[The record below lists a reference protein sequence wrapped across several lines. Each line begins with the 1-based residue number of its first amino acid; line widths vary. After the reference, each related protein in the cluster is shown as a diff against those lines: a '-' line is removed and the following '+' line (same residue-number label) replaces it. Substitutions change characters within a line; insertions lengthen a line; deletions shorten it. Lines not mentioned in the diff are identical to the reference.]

1 MKSAS
6 SPLSAPVTSVLDD
19 AVALAKDVLAL
30 SRDSLLA
37 NIRFANRPLAQL
49 PARIQTDRVGCMTD
63 GREALFSAAFVLDSF
78 NGKRQIVARAW
89 LHMIVHCLL
98 RHPFPA
104 AGVDPL
110 TWSVACD
117 LACGCVLREL
127 ECDAIRFEDSERD
140 ALLDIWVPR
149 AKQPTASAFYAL
161 LKAEGLSQEELAN
174 IEIVIGM
181 DSHELWFDTPEGVE
195 EAESL
200 EQQQEAR
207 QHLEKRW
214 EEVASA
220 TEMDIQRDAS
230 NASCALAE
238 QLRGVHASTMSLD
251 ELLRIYAAP
260 REVMSASDDEFDYIY
275 YTYGLRDLGGIALV
289 EPLEYSESPRLRD
302 FCIAIDTSGSCSGPL
317 VRSFVAKVCGMLLGS
332 DSIGEQTRIWL
343 VQCDCQVQ
351 DVQQLCGGKDIA
363 ALLANLELK
372 GFGGTD
378 FGPVFSW
385 MDNKLDC
392 KEVGEWEALVYF
404 TDGQGVFPD
413 EAPPYDTAFVFV
425 DDVGSCPAWATKVLV
440 YSDELEE
447 T

>member
-1 MKSAS
+1 M
-6 SPLSAPVTSVLDD
+6 
-19 AVALAKDVLAL
+19 
-30 SRDSLLA
+30 
-37 NIRFANRPLAQL
+37 
-49 PARIQTDRVGCMTD
+49 
-63 GREALFSAAFVLDSF
+63 
-78 NGKRQIVARAW
+78 
-89 LHMIVHCLL
+89 
-98 RHPFPA
+98 
-104 AGVDPL
+104 
-110 TWSVACD
+110 
-117 LACGCVLREL
+117 
-127 ECDAIRFEDSERD
+127 
-140 ALLDIWVPR
+140 
-149 AKQPTASAFYAL
+149 
-161 LKAEGLSQEELAN
+161 
-174 IEIVIGM
+174 
-181 DSHELWFDTPEGVE
+181 
-195 EAESL
+195 
-200 EQQQEAR
+200 
-207 QHLEKRW
+207 
-214 EEVASA
+214 
-220 TEMDIQRDAS
+220 
-230 NASCALAE
+230 
-238 QLRGVHASTMSLD
+238 HASTMSLD

-317 VRSFVAKVCGMLLGS
+317 VRSFVSKVCGMLLGS

-378 FGPVFSW
+378 FRPVFSW
-385 MDNKLDC
+385 MDNKLDR

-425 DDVGSCPAWATKVLV
+425 DDVGSSPAWATKVLA

>member
-1 MKSAS
+1 MKGALPS
-6 SPLSAPVTSVLDD
+6 LSGPETSVLDD
-19 AVALAKDVLAL
+19 ATTLAGDMLAL
-30 SRDSLLA
+30 SRDALLT

-49 PARIQTDRVGCMTD
+49 PARIQTDHAGCMTD
-63 GREALFSAAFVLDSF
+63 GCEALFSAAFVLDSF
-78 NGKRQIVARAW
+78 NGKRQILARAW

-104 AGVDPL
+104 SGVDPL

-117 LACGCVLREL
+117 LSCGCVLREL
-127 ECDAIRFEDSERD
+127 ECDAIHFEDPERD
-140 ALLDIWVPR
+140 ALLDTWEPR
-149 AKQPTASAFYAL
+149 VKQPTAAAFYAL
-161 LKAEGLSQEELAN
+161 LKAKGLSQEELAN

-200 EQQQEAR
+200 QQEEEER

-220 TEMDIQRDAS
+220 TEMDMQRDAS
-230 NASCALAE
+230 NASNALTE

-275 YTYGLRDLGGIALV
+275 YTYGLRDLDGIALV

-351 DVQQLCGGKDIA
+351 DVQQLSGDKDVA
-363 ALLANLELK
+363 ALLAGLELK

-378 FGPVFSW
+378 FRPVFSW
-385 MDNKLDC
+385 MDDKLDSG
-392 KEVGEWEALVYF
+392 EIGEWEALVYF

-413 EAPPYDTAFVFV
+413 EAPPYDTAFVFA
-425 DDVGSCPAWATKVLV
+425 DDAGSCPAWATKVLV
-440 YSDELEE
+440 YSDELDG